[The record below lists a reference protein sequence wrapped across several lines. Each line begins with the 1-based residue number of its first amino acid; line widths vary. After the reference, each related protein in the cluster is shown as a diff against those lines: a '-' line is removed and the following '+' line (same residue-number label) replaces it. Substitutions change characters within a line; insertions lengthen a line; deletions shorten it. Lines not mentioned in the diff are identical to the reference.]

1 MIGSCELKARVEES
15 LGTVLDPD
23 FFGQAEQYARR
34 KLDMCNERAGRIYG
48 EDGYGDECLVL
59 LTADTVREMAFSA
72 WCEIRNAEITAA
84 REKAGKYAFSC
95 RNCQNVQFIK
105 DDTKGREGDY
115 CVKAVERADAGLPGP
130 IHADEEDRV
139 VRCDCY
145 EPIPEEGEPS

>member
-1 MIGSCELKARVEES
+1 MHEKKKTGPSEV
-15 LGTVLDPD
+15 
-23 FFGQAEQYARR
+23 
-34 KLDMCNERAGRIYG
+34 
-48 EDGYGDECLVL
+48 
-59 LTADTVREMAFSA
+59 
-72 WCEIRNAEITAA
+72 EIRL
-84 REKAGKYAFSC
+84 SC

-105 DDTKGREGDY
+105 DDAKGREGDY